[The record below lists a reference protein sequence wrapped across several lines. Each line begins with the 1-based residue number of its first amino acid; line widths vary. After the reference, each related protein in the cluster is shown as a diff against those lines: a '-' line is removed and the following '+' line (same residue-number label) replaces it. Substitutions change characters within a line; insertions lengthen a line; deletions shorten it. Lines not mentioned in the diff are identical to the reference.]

1 MYRHIIIKLSNYL
14 YILVFTR
21 MNLSF
26 QQCESLLHSF
36 FAENTLTEIAY
47 LVVPAGWFF
56 PAAATWFF
64 FSFFSKMGV
73 CLTFFVGSGVSWR
86 LTYNGVRLNLYSKYW
101 STSATG
107 ATRFPAVTLAAFVLI
122 PPLPHPWGNKG
133 RNQCCLL
140 PVITICSKGSGIS
153 YSTCLRCDVRGPYW
167 NLWNYGNNSDIV
179 PLHTDFN

>member
-1 MYRHIIIKLSNYL
+1 MSTESVMYRHIIIKLSNYL

-86 LTYNGVRLNLYSKYW
+86 LTYNGVRLNLYSNYW
-101 STSATG
+101 LPLQQG
-107 ATRFPAVTLAAFVLI
+107 LPDFQLLRLQLLCLYHPFLILEGIKEEINAVFCQWSRYALKGLELVTVHVCCVMWAVL
-122 PPLPHPWGNKG
+122 
-133 RNQCCLL
+133 
-140 PVITICSKGSGIS
+140 TEICEIMEI
-153 YSTCLRCDVRGPYW
+153 
-167 NLWNYGNNSDIV
+167 IV
-179 PLHTDFN
+179 V

>member
-1 MYRHIIIKLSNYL
+1 MLTITNYSVQFSSFQSLSRVRLFTTPWIAARQTSLSITNSRRLPKPMSTESVMYRHIIIKLSNYL

-86 LTYNGVRLNLYSKYW
+86 LTYNGVRLNLYSNYW
-101 STSATG
+101 
-107 ATRFPAVTLAAFVLI
+107 L
-122 PPLPHPWGNKG
+122 PLQQG
-133 RNQCCLL
+133 L
-140 PVITICSKGSGIS
+140 P
-153 YSTCLRCDVRGPYW
+153 
-167 NLWNYGNNSDIV
+167 
-179 PLHTDFN
+179 DFQL